1 MSNSLVPVGGITP
14 FSTVDWPDKIAAVLY
29 LTGCP
34 WRCPYC
40 HNPEF
45 VKPSG
50 GVHPWEDVLA
60 LLRERRG
67 FLDGVVFSGG
77 EPTMHPGL
85 GEALRQVRALGF
97 QTALHTGGN
106 YPGRLGELLDRGL
119 LDWVGF
125 DVKAPFEDYQLITG
139 QPDSGQ
145 RARLSLETL
154 VRSGV
159 DYEMRTTVYTPVL
172 DVRRLETMASQA
184 AHLGAGNLVLQ
195 RCLNTRTAEIDLH
208 SVSASLFPLVGPVA
222 VRDPLPA

>member
-1 MSNSLVPVGGITP
+1 MKTSPVPVGGITP
-14 FSTVDWPDKIAAVLY
+14 FSTVDWPDRIAAVLY

-45 VKPSG
+45 VKPSA
-50 GVHPWEDVLA
+50 GVHPWEDVQA

-97 QTALHTGGN
+97 QTGLHTGGN

-125 DVKAPFEDYQLITG
+125 DVKAPFEEYHLITG

-172 DVRRLETMASQA
+172 GAERLSKLASQVG
-184 AHLGAGNLVLQ
+184 HLGAHNLVLQ
-195 RCLNTRTAEIDLH
+195 RCLNTRTAEIDLY
-208 SVSASLFPLVGPVA
+208 SVSASLLPLVGPVA